1 MLTTRKFQR
10 GFTIVEMLIVMMIIA
25 LLATMAVARFIQM
38 RDKSHVAAAAYDL
51 DLVRKLLAYYAADW
65 SVYPVAAASYADL
78 QTQLV
83 DSDGNSL
90 GELPYSNTFT
100 FMSYALDVN
109 NDYVIRVQAND
120 NGSTILRATPDAI
133 LRE

>member
-1 MLTTRKFQR
+1 MEEKVRFGIFARLW
-10 GFTIVEMLIVMMIIA
+10 LVMMIIA